1 MTTNSHLFLDTL
13 EQMRELLSSPDIESR
28 ANDVFLTQTIEEFYA
43 LIDEYA
49 LAQNF
54 SIDTTEDSEQIQDI
68 LGQLGSK
75 IDVINKHVNTNLDKL
90 NFVSKITPKKYL
102 FRYFKKNLCC
112 FFLIRNS
119 ILYFD

>member
-1 MTTNSHLFLDTL
+1 MNIDNHLLLDTL

-90 NFVSKITPKKYL
+90 NFVSKITPKK
-102 FRYFKKNLCC
+102 
-112 FFLIRNS
+112 
-119 ILYFD
+119 

>member
-54 SIDTTEDSEQIQDI
+54 SIDATEDPEQIEDI
-68 LGQLGSK
+68 LGQLASK
-75 IDVINKHVNTNLDKL
+75 IDVISKHVETNLDRL
-90 NFVSKITPKKYL
+90 NFVSKITPKK
-102 FRYFKKNLCC
+102 
-112 FFLIRNS
+112 
-119 ILYFD
+119 

>member
-28 ANDVFLTQTIEEFYA
+28 ANDAFLTQTIEEFYA

-54 SIDTTEDSEQIQDI
+54 SVDTTEDPEKIKDI
-68 LGQLGSK
+68 LGQLASK
-75 IDVINKHVNTNLDKL
+75 IDVINKHVETNLDRL
-90 NFVSKITPKKYL
+90 NFVSKITPKK
-102 FRYFKKNLCC
+102 
-112 FFLIRNS
+112 
-119 ILYFD
+119 

>member
-28 ANDVFLTQTIEEFYA
+28 ANDGFLTQTIEEFYA

-54 SIDTTEDSEQIQDI
+54 SVDTTEDPEKIKDI
-68 LGQLGSK
+68 LGQLASK
-75 IDVINKHVNTNLDKL
+75 IDVINKHVETNLDRL
-90 NFVSKITPKKYL
+90 NFVSKITPKK
-102 FRYFKKNLCC
+102 
-112 FFLIRNS
+112 
-119 ILYFD
+119 

>member
-28 ANDVFLTQTIEEFYA
+28 ANDAFLTQTIEEFYA

-54 SIDTTEDSEQIQDI
+54 SIYTTEDPEKIQDI
-68 LGQLGSK
+68 LGQLASK
-75 IDVINKHVNTNLDKL
+75 IDVITKHVETNLDRL
-90 NFVSKITPKKYL
+90 NFVSKITPKK
-102 FRYFKKNLCC
+102 
-112 FFLIRNS
+112 
-119 ILYFD
+119 

>member
-28 ANDVFLTQTIEEFYA
+28 ANDAFLTQTIEEFYA

-54 SIDTTEDSEQIQDI
+54 NIDATEDPDQIEDI
-68 LGQLGSK
+68 LGQLASK
-75 IDVINKHVNTNLDKL
+75 IDVINKHVETNLDRL
-90 NFVSKITPKKYL
+90 NFVSKITPKK
-102 FRYFKKNLCC
+102 
-112 FFLIRNS
+112 
-119 ILYFD
+119 

>member
-1 MTTNSHLFLDTL
+1 
-13 EQMRELLSSPDIESR
+13 MRELLSSPDIESR
-28 ANDVFLTQTIEEFYA
+28 ANDMFLTQTIEEFYA

-75 IDVINKHVNTNLDKL
+75 IDAINKHVNTNLDKL
-90 NFVSKITPKKYL
+90 NFVSNITPKK
-102 FRYFKKNLCC
+102 
-112 FFLIRNS
+112 
-119 ILYFD
+119 

>member
-28 ANDVFLTQTIEEFYA
+28 ANDSFLTQTIKEFYA

-54 SIDTTEDSEQIQDI
+54 SIDSTEDPEKIQDI
-68 LGQLGSK
+68 LGQLASK
-75 IDVINKHVNTNLDKL
+75 IDVITKHVETNLDRL
-90 NFVSKITPKKYL
+90 NFVSKITPKK
-102 FRYFKKNLCC
+102 
-112 FFLIRNS
+112 
-119 ILYFD
+119 

>member
-54 SIDTTEDSEQIQDI
+54 SIDTTEDPEKIQDI
-68 LGQLGSK
+68 LGQLASK
-75 IDVINKHVNTNLDKL
+75 IDVINKHVETNLDRL
-90 NFVSKITPKKYL
+90 NFVSKITPKK
-102 FRYFKKNLCC
+102 
-112 FFLIRNS
+112 
-119 ILYFD
+119 

>member
-28 ANDVFLTQTIEEFYA
+28 ANDAFLTQTIEEFYA

-54 SIDTTEDSEQIQDI
+54 SIDTTEDPEKIQDI
-68 LGQLGSK
+68 LGQLASK
-75 IDVINKHVNTNLDKL
+75 IDVITKHVETNLNRL
-90 NFVSKITPKKYL
+90 NFVSKITPKK
-102 FRYFKKNLCC
+102 
-112 FFLIRNS
+112 
-119 ILYFD
+119 

>member
-13 EQMRELLSSPDIESR
+13 EQMRELLSSPDIGSR
-28 ANDVFLTQTIEEFYA
+28 ANDAFLTQTIEEFYA

-54 SIDTTEDSEQIQDI
+54 SIDTTENSEQIQDI

-90 NFVSKITPKKYL
+90 NFVSKITPKK
-102 FRYFKKNLCC
+102 
-112 FFLIRNS
+112 
-119 ILYFD
+119 

>member
-54 SIDTTEDSEQIQDI
+54 NIDATEDPEKIKDI
-68 LGQLGSK
+68 LGQLASK
-75 IDVINKHVNTNLDKL
+75 IDVINKHVETNLDRL
-90 NFVSKITPKKYL
+90 NFVSKITPKK
-102 FRYFKKNLCC
+102 
-112 FFLIRNS
+112 
-119 ILYFD
+119 

>member
-28 ANDVFLTQTIEEFYA
+28 ANDAFLTQTIEEFYA

-54 SIDTTEDSEQIQDI
+54 SIDTTEDPENIQDI
-68 LGQLGSK
+68 LGQLASK
-75 IDVINKHVNTNLDKL
+75 IDVINKHVETNLDRL
-90 NFVSKITPKKYL
+90 NFVSKITPKK
-102 FRYFKKNLCC
+102 
-112 FFLIRNS
+112 
-119 ILYFD
+119 

>member
-1 MTTNSHLFLDTL
+1 MNIDNHLLLDTL

-28 ANDVFLTQTIEEFYA
+28 ANDAFLTQTIEEFYA

-54 SIDTTEDSEQIQDI
+54 SIDTTENSEQIQYI

-90 NFVSKITPKKYL
+90 NFVSKITPKK
-102 FRYFKKNLCC
+102 
-112 FFLIRNS
+112 
-119 ILYFD
+119 

>member
-28 ANDVFLTQTIEEFYA
+28 ANDAFLTQTIEEFYA

-54 SIDTTEDSEQIQDI
+54 SIDTTEDPEKIKDI
-68 LGQLGSK
+68 LGQLASK
-75 IDVINKHVNTNLDKL
+75 IDVINKHVETNLDRL
-90 NFVSKITPKKYL
+90 NFVSKITPKK
-102 FRYFKKNLCC
+102 
-112 FFLIRNS
+112 
-119 ILYFD
+119 